1 MKKSTYIIIGVLS
14 LLILATFFGP
24 AIMFKKRDLSQV
36 LDDNTLTAPVTTA
49 PFSSLSVEFEKWPI
63 IAGDPFIEITETDS
77 AASPTVT
84 LTKALNDN
92 ATMSVENGRLEIIID
107 LHTADPGNSA
117 ANHVQWIGNST
128 PMAIVKVPK
137 GMLKN
142 ASAEYINLRL
152 SGFTSTLET
161 DCNRLS
167 IANGSRL
174 PLLKVTGTGTNA
186 DISTDTSS
194 RIDTLV
200 TAQSGNCGI
209 DLSQASVATIL
220 NRPADKATT
229 TLILSSP
236 TEIKP

>member
-167 IANGSRL
+167 IANGSR
-174 PLLKVTGTGTNA
+174 PV
-186 DISTDTSS
+186 
-194 RIDTLV
+194 
-200 TAQSGNCGI
+200 
-209 DLSQASVATIL
+209 SQ
-220 NRPADKATT
+220 
-229 TLILSSP
+229 
-236 TEIKP
+236 

>member
-1 MKKSTYIIIGVLS
+1 
-14 LLILATFFGP
+14 
-24 AIMFKKRDLSQV
+24 
-36 LDDNTLTAPVTTA
+36 
-49 PFSSLSVEFEKWPI
+49 
-63 IAGDPFIEITETDS
+63 
-77 AASPTVT
+77 
-84 LTKALNDN
+84 
-92 ATMSVENGRLEIIID
+92 
-107 LHTADPGNSA
+107 
-117 ANHVQWIGNST
+117 
-128 PMAIVKVPK
+128 MAIVKVPK

-174 PLLKVTGTGTNA
+174 PLLKVTGTGTNT
-186 DISTDTSS
+186 DISTDSSS